1 MILTTENN
9 KTMKTKLYTTI
20 LIAIITLFSVNLNAS
35 NIQFAEESYI
45 DDIPFDTEMICES
58 LMLKDFQNEFQFE
71 EEAYIDDIP
80 FSTKSV
86 AANYHFTSALEI
98 DFDFN
103 DEDYINDIPFNT
115 EDLANMKEQNT
126 SRITSQFIMACC
138 VNYLF

>member
-1 MILTTENN
+1 MIS
-9 KTMKTKLYTTI
+9 
-20 LIAIITLFSVNLNAS
+20 LFSLNLSAF

-45 DDIPFDTEMICES
+45 DDIPFDTEMIYES
-58 LMLKDFQNEFQFE
+58 LILKDFQNEFQFE

-86 AANYHFTSALEI
+86 ASNYHFTSALEM

-103 DEDYINDIPFNT
+103 DEDYIHDIPFNT

-126 SRITSQFIMACC
+126 SRITSRFIMACC